1 MALIQFLRAGLV
13 GLLLAGGPA
22 LAEDID
28 QLPVTATFVISG
40 GAWEGD
46 AETLGAAKPAT
57 SPAPAPGDAAA
68 PAPSPAPP
76 AEAAAPAMRSGYY
89 KLIAIRQP
97 DRTAKV
103 YLQQILSSE
112 TGPQVLES
120 VELEEFTAI
129 RPYVTDIR
137 PEDSTGVSRQPG
149 FFATVYLKTDPAQI
163 EPEGWTVLI
172 DEFGE
177 IRVERE
183 TN

>member
-1 MALIQFLRAGLV
+1 MASIQFLRAGLV
-13 GLLLAGGPA
+13 GLLLASGPA
-22 LAEDID
+22 RAEDID

-46 AETLGAAKPAT
+46 AESLDAGKSAAPA
-57 SPAPAPGDAAA
+57 APAPGDAAA
-68 PAPSPAPP
+68 PAPAPAAT
-76 AEAAAPAMRSGYY
+76 AETAAPAMRGGYY

>member
-1 MALIQFLRAGLV
+1 MALIPALRAGLI
-13 GLLLAGGPA
+13 GLLLAAGPA

-40 GAWEGD
+40 GFWEGD
-46 AETLGAAKPAT
+46 GEPLPF
-57 SPAPAPGDAAA
+57 SAA
-68 PAPSPAPP
+68 PHAVATPESTAAPSQ
-76 AEAAAPAMRSGYY
+76 AEAKTVQSARGGYY

-97 DRTAKV
+97 DRTAKI
-103 YLQQILSSE
+103 YLQQILSGGS
-112 TGPQVLES
+112 GPQVVES
-120 VELEEFTAI
+120 VELEEFAAI

-149 FFATVYLKTDPAQI
+149 FFATVYLKTDPAQV
-163 EPEGWTVLI
+163 EPESWTVLI

-177 IRVERE
+177 IRVERA

>member
-1 MALIQFLRAGLV
+1 MFLRAGLI
-13 GLLLAGGPA
+13 GLLLASGPA

-46 AETLGAAKPAT
+46 AESLGASKPAA
-57 SPAPAPGDAAA
+57 PAPAPGDAAA
-68 PAPSPAPP
+68 PAPAPAPP
-76 AEAAAPAMRSGYY
+76 SETAAPAMRSGYY

-149 FFATVYLKTDPAQI
+149 FFATVYLKTDPAAV

-177 IRVERE
+177 IRVERA